1 MCAHIWNYTNTLI
14 QCCILLQWQRLGPP
28 LFTVEQRPIALELL
42 AKDLPPNT
50 QTHTY
55 LFPHY
60 TVTSCTAYLPVPKM
74 TSPLIYTLCLYKKK
88 CSHSYRFSCQ
98 PRNFQNLDALRLVIS
113 FVSVTALDDNAY
125 IRYKVCTHR
134 PKKKKKLNFLVRI
147 WKGLKDNQIKNHL
160 STANSSGRGGEV

>member
-98 PRNFQNLDALRLVIS
+98 PRKFPEPWCTAVSHFLCVRHSPWWQCIHTVQSMYTQTKKKVKLFGQNLKGSQGQPNKKS
-113 FVSVTALDDNAY
+113 FVHSE
-125 IRYKVCTHR
+125 
-134 PKKKKKLNFLVRI
+134 
-147 WKGLKDNQIKNHL
+147 QQ
-160 STANSSGRGGEV
+160 